1 VRFTAL
7 QAGDVDIIER
17 TPYEW
22 VQQIV
27 QGKIKGIGYAR
38 APIAGARNLEF
49 NVPDPPFNNKK
60 LRLAIAY
67 ALDKQEIMQAAYF
80 GLAET
85 TDQRFPKG
93 SIWYFDVPTPKY
105 NLNKAKALL
114 KESGYNGETLELMG
128 NRGEVAEVEGAQFRL
143 SSKKS
148 ASRSSSKSWSAPL
161 RSRRDAREN
170 SCSSSPAA
178 AISRTLFPRMRNTSA
193 SRILE
198 TGVLTSLATATKNMT
213 R

>member
-1 VRFTAL
+1 M
-7 QAGDVDIIER
+7 
-17 TPYEW
+17 
-22 VQQIV
+22 QQIV

-38 APIAGARNLEF
+38 AEIAGARNLEF

-93 SIWYFDVPTPKY
+93 SIWYFDVPIPKY
-105 NLNKAKALL
+105 NLSKAKALL

-128 NRGEVAEVEGAQFRL
+128 NRGEVAEVEGATIQAQLKKSALRL
-143 SSKKS
+143 SSKS
-148 ASRSSSKSWSAPL
+148 
-161 RSRRDAREN
+161 
-170 SCSSSPAA
+170 
-178 AISRTLFPRMRNTSA
+178 
-193 SRILE
+193 
-198 TGVLTSLATATKNMT
+198 
-213 R
+213 